1 MLRSGSSINSRTRNL
16 RCNSRTRLS
25 MDRSRDG
32 ILISCRINR
41 SRTSNRIARGGKRRN
56 RLRNNRDGGNKRDG
70 VLKYVAGS
78 IKLGVLYE
86 SVDNFK
92 LVGYSDSDWVGF
104 LDDRKSTSDFVFSLG
119 LGAIT

>member
-1 MLRSGSSINSRTRNL
+1 MTKVLLFFWLNQAPKNHIGKNSF
-16 RCNSRTRLS
+16 
-25 MDRSRDG
+25 
-32 ILISCRINR
+32 
-41 SRTSNRIARGGKRRN
+41 
-56 RLRNNRDGGNKRDG
+56 
-70 VLKYVAGS
+70 KYVAGS

-92 LVGYSDSDWVGF
+92 LVGSSDSDWVGF

>member
-1 MLRSGSSINSRTRNL
+1 MMMVEKADEKLFRSLVGGLNYLTH
-16 RCNSRTRLS
+16 TRL
-25 MDRSRDG
+25 D
-32 ILISCRINR
+32 
-41 SRTSNRIARGGKRRN
+41 IARSVSVVSRYLHSPTKQHLGATRR
-56 RLRNNRDGGNKRDG
+56 